1 VRSAPW
7 YKHFTSGAIGP
18 FVFFSGYTFKKSMEN
33 TTNVLMKKES
43 STEMIESAGAMALLA
58 PTCAYC

>member
-1 VRSAPW
+1 VRSAPG

-18 FVFFSGYTFKKSMEN
+18 FVFFSGYTFKKSIVN

-43 STEMIESAGAMALLA
+43 STEIIESNGAMALLA
-58 PTCAYC
+58 PTSADC